1 VALQEEVRLPLSG
14 ITIADFSWVLA
25 GPRCTSWLGAMGAR
39 VIKIEGPRRP
49 DQFRFI
55 PIHAPGHDDHE
66 SSGAFHGLNFSKLG
80 CTIDFTMPE
89 GAALAR
95 RLIAV
100 SDVVIENFAYG
111 VMQKAGLTYDVV
123 REIRPDIIMVSS
135 SAMGQTGPDR
145 AHVAYGNLL
154 HTFSGL
160 NSVTGHHGRDAANLG
175 GTFTDP
181 LTGTTL
187 VFILLAALWHRQ
199 RTGEGQ
205 FIDVSMTEATMMQLP
220 ESILD
225 FTVNGRVDR
234 PRGNDDGLA
243 APNNCY
249 PCKGDDQ
256 WIAISVRD
264 EDDWVAFRGALG
276 EPAWT
281 RDPRFASQLARF
293 ENRQELDAQVA
304 AWTRERAAE
313 DVADRLQRARVAAGP
328 SENAAQL
335 YNDPHLRSRGFFV
348 EVDHPVVGNKPV
360 TRLPWRLDPGP
371 NGQYRPTP
379 LLGQDND
386 VVFREILG
394 LSDAELDELRSK
406 GVILSPPA

>member
-1 VALQEEVRLPLSG
+1 MDHTRLPLSDV
-14 ITIADFSWVLA
+14 TIADFSWVLA

-49 DQFRFI
+49 DQFRSI
-55 PIHAPGHDDHE
+55 AIHEPGHDDAE

-80 CTIDFTMPE
+80 CTIDFTLPE
-89 GAALAR
+89 GVALAR

-111 VMQKAGLTYDVV
+111 VMQKVGLTYDVV

-160 NSVTGHHGRDAANLG
+160 NSVTGHPGSDAGSLG

-187 VFILLAALWHRQ
+187 VFVVLAALWHR
-199 RTGEGQ
+199 RHTGEGQ
-205 FIDVSMTEATMMQLP
+205 FIDVAMTEATMMQLP
-220 ESILD
+220 EFILD
-225 FTVNGRVDR
+225 YTVNSRVAR
-234 PRGNDDGLA
+234 PHGNADGVA

-249 PCKGDDQ
+249 PCRGDDR
-256 WIAISVRD
+256 WVAISVRD
-264 EDDWVAFRGALG
+264 EDEWSAFCRALG
-276 EPAWT
+276 EPAWA
-281 RDPRFASQLARF
+281 RDPCFSSQLARF
-293 ENRQELDAQVA
+293 EHREELDAHVA
-304 AWTRERAAE
+304 AWTRQLAPEEAA
-313 DVADRLQRARVAAGP
+313 DLLQRAGVPAGP
-328 SENAAQL
+328 SENAAEL
-335 YNDPHLRSRGFFV
+335 YDDPHLRRRGFFV
-348 EVDHPVVGNKPV
+348 DVEHPVVGKKPV
-360 TRLPWRLDPGP
+360 MRLPWLLAPGP
-371 NGQYRPTP
+371 NGQYSPAP
-379 LLGQDND
+379 LLGQHND

-394 LSDAELDELRSK
+394 LSDGELGELRAK
-406 GVILSPPA
+406 GVIV